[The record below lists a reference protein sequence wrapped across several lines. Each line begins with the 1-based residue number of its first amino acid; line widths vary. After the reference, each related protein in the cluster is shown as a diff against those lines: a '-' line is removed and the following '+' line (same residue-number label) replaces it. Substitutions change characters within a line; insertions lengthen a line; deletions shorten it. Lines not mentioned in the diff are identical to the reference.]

1 MNFKPLVAVAIF
13 AAPMLS
19 AHAASLDDLAGSL
32 FSGESSLLLIL
43 AGVGVMATIARR
55 RYR

>member
-1 MNFKPLVAVAIF
+1 MKLKPLITVAFF

-19 AHAASLDDLAGSL
+19 AHAASLEDLTGRL
-32 FSGESSLLLIL
+32 FSGDSSLLLIL

-55 RYR
+55 RSR

>member
-1 MNFKPLVAVAIF
+1 MNFKPLAAVAIF

-19 AHAASLDDLAGSL
+19 AHAASLDDLAGRL

-43 AGVGVMATIARR
+43 VGVGVMATIARR